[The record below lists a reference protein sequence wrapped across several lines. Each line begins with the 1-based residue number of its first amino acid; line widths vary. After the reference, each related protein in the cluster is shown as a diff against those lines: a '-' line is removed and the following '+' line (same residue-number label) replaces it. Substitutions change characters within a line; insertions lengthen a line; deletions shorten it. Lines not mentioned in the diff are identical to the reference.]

1 MMKDSSKAVSEVKKK
16 DKGHEQKLHIL
27 FEISRM
33 VSSLLHLQDVLDAI
47 VCFLAQE
54 YHFDVCAIYLLG
66 DDHLKLTSHTGMNG
80 EFLAVSTENHSLFRY
95 TKECVRTGRIIITN
109 DVASSDYLSASRPVP
124 EGMKSFAV
132 APIVAEEKTIGALVT
147 ASKKKGYFHKR
158 YSDTIYIIVSQIG
171 IAIRISELYDEIFKC
186 NQDLERKV
194 HERTSQLKESHCRLL
209 EAEKHAAI
217 GKMADRIAH
226 DFRNSLTII
235 GGFAKRLVKKM
246 PEDDPNK
253 KYVNIIVDEVGALE
267 QKVLKI
273 TEIKN
278 R

>member
-1 MMKDSSKAVSEVKKK
+1 MKDPSEAVTAFKKK
-16 DKGHEQKLHIL
+16 EKEDKQTLHIL

-47 VCFLAQE
+47 VYFLAKE
-54 YHFDVCAIYLLG
+54 YHFDACAIYLLG
-66 DDHLKLTSHTGMNG
+66 DDHLKLTSHTGING
-80 EFLAVSTENHSLFRY
+80 DFLAVSTEKHRLFRDS
-95 TKECVRTGRIIITN
+95 KECVRTGRIIIAN
-109 DVASSDYLSASRPVP
+109 DVDSSDYLSASRPVS
-124 EGMKSFAV
+124 EEIKSFAV

-158 YSDTIYIIVSQIG
+158 YSDAIYIIVSQIG
-171 IAIRISELYDEIFKC
+171 IAIRTSQLYDEVVEFS
-186 NQDLERKV
+186 QTLERKV
-194 HERTSQLKESHCRLL
+194 RERTFQLEESHRSLL
-209 EAEKHAAI
+209 EAEKHAAF
-217 GKMADRIAH
+217 GKMADIISH
-226 DFRNSLTII
+226 DCRNSLTII

-253 KYVNIIVDEVGALE
+253 KYVNIIVDEVGTLE
-267 QKVLKI
+267 QKVSKI